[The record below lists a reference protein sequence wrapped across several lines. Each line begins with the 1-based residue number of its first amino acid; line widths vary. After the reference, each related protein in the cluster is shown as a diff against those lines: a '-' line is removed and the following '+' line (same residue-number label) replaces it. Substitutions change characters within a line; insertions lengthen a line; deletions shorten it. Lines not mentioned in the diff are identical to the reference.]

1 MNSVLVQIHLNSVC
15 RKKRR
20 KQHRTDQDKTRYLI
34 TTETF
39 QVDRSILMLLIYWN
53 KVDSIFPK
61 QSADLYATD
70 ITTLLAAAPKLFAN
84 FMWHVLTCLPM
95 EPKDVEMFKV
105 CSVLTTNYVVTKFEF
120 L

>member
-1 MNSVLVQIHLNSVC
+1 
-15 RKKRR
+15 
-20 KQHRTDQDKTRYLI
+20 
-34 TTETF
+34 
-39 QVDRSILMLLIYWN
+39 MLLIYWN

-70 ITTLLAAAPKLFAN
+70 ITTMLTAAPKLFAN

-105 CSVLTTNYVVTKFEF
+105 CSVSTTNCVFVRN
-120 L
+120 